1 MQLVA
6 SWAMGQLS
14 YWLMFYLT
22 LTFAE
27 TGGLFM
33 LAVRLLQLFS
43 EDGRDYSKLV
53 SLIGLFFQIRD
64 DYSNL
69 TSDEVV
75 SLHET
80 HNCIVVVHK
89 MEDDSWIFGNF
100 LHFSIRSPKP
110 SARTWLRGSL
120 AFRSSMGSRIILE
133 TSSCVASFANEPQT
147 ESSNFILCLSLKR
160 TDLWPIRKGSL
171 KNSNSSFETKLWS
184 WAETSSCRLSLINSL
199 NKYTFY

>member
-1 MQLVA
+1 
-6 SWAMGQLS
+6 
-14 YWLMFYLT
+14 MFYLT

-89 MEDDSWIFGNF
+89 MEDDS
-100 LHFSIRSPKP
+100 
-110 SARTWLRGSL
+110 
-120 AFRSSMGSRIILE
+120 
-133 TSSCVASFANEPQT
+133 
-147 ESSNFILCLSLKR
+147 
-160 TDLWPIRKGSL
+160 
-171 KNSNSSFETKLWS
+171 
-184 WAETSSCRLSLINSL
+184 
-199 NKYTFY
+199 